1 MVMVAPALNG
11 MVVMPTP
18 ALSCLGSGISTALHA
33 LLCSHM
39 ENTGLGKGRGGK
51 EKEGT
56 QDLGGPDSPWG
67 TAIISRTGLCIW
79 SYSQSKNVE
88 LKKKGG

>member
-39 ENTGLGKGRGGK
+39 ENTGFREGKGWEGERRDTRSGGSRL
-51 EKEGT
+51 T
-56 QDLGGPDSPWG
+56 LGDCHH
-67 TAIISRTGLCIW
+67 LKNW
-79 SYSQSKNVE
+79 SLYLE
-88 LKKKGG
+88 L